1 MATVRVAAVQASYV
15 LMDQQATLDKVAEL
29 TGKAAGQG
37 AQLVAFPEVFIPGS
51 PIWIDTRPIWD
62 GDEAWFRL
70 LAENAVTVP
79 GRPPNGSRAWP
90 GTMGSGW
97 WPGSRS
103 GNATAW
109 PETRLSTST
118 QSPSAWPARP
128 RSSRPHPPR

>member
-37 AQLVAFPEVFIPGS
+37 AQLVVFPEVFIPGS

-79 GRPPNGSRAWP
+79 GRGSSAVALGLA
-90 GTMGSGW
+90 GT
-97 WPGSRS
+97 PR
-103 GNATAW
+103 
-109 PETRLSTST
+109 PST
-118 QSPSAWPARP
+118 
-128 RSSRPHPPR
+128 